1 MNSVLD
7 LAREDL
13 RSRRGYLAASPA
25 RDSVRLHAN
34 EAPWCIAT
42 DGAEARV
49 NWYPPPVSGDIIERL
64 CSLYSVAA
72 GQVLVTRGSDE
83 GIDILMRSFCAA
95 GRDSVLYCPPTF
107 GMYRQCAEIQGA
119 AIVEVPLLADQG
131 FALDVDG
138 IVEAAQVES
147 ARGAVKLVFVCTPN
161 NPTGNPVA
169 TDVIR
174 HLCCELSGRALVVVD
189 EAYVEFSGRPGV
201 AGLLD
206 GLPNLVVLRTLSKA
220 FGLAG
225 ARCGVVL
232 AHPDIINLLRSVLPP
247 YVLPTPVVN
256 LLDQALQP
264 ERLLLLR
271 KNIDGLLQERERVNE
286 ALARSPH
293 VVKIWPSAANFL
305 LVRFRDARGVMQR
318 CERGSVLLRDFSYV
332 PGLENCIRVT
342 IGTAEDNRRF
352 LNALAMEDVAPGDAG
367 Q

>member
-13 RSRRGYLAASPA
+13 RSRRGYVAASPA

-34 EAPWCIAT
+34 EAPWCMAP
-42 DGAEARV
+42 DGIQTQV
-49 NWYPPPVSGDIIERL
+49 NRYPPPVSGDIIDRL

-83 GIDILMRSFCAA
+83 GIDVLMRSFCAA
-95 GRDSVLYCPPTF
+95 GRDSVLFCPPTF

-138 IVEAAQVES
+138 ILEAAQNS
-147 ARGAVKLVFVCTPN
+147 VKLVFVCTPN

-169 TDVIR
+169 TDAIR

-232 AHPDIINLLRSVLPP
+232 AHPDIINLLRTVLPP

-256 LLDQALQP
+256 LLDEALQP
-264 ERLLLLR
+264 ERLLSLRENIAALLE
-271 KNIDGLLQERERVNE
+271 ERERVNE
-286 ALARSPH
+286 ALMQSPH

-305 LVRFRDARGVMQR
+305 LVRFRDARSVMQR
-318 CERGSVLLRDFSYV
+318 CNRSGVLLRDFSHV

-342 IGTAEDNRRF
+342 IGTADDNRRF
-352 LNALAMEDVAPGDAG
+352 LTALASEEAPR
-367 Q
+367 